1 MRQRRSCLP
10 VVSLVLVLVAAV
22 PASAADTVVAR
33 FLRPSQ
39 VRSYAGIQV
48 FSAFQDGAY
57 RVAIRRHGR
66 VEMLPVASSRAPF
79 DVDIGPDD
87 NGRPQLIYTRCQVE
101 RGSENEGTNH
111 SRGCDVVLLSLAGG
125 GRERPVRGANTQ
137 ANETRPT
144 LWRGRIAFARQVSG
158 GGLPVVYT
166 RALTSP
172 RSRPSTRLPGIPR
185 RAGGMRTRSGVVVEL
200 ELSGDRL
207 AQIVHYDAGVA
218 PERSDVRLVDV
229 SDRSSRALARV
240 GVGEG
245 GQYFVGIGFAGRYL
259 GWAFQWVA
267 GGGELMPG
275 IYRHRLSTG
284 ELSRAAVSRL
294 VEGTV
299 VGLALFAADGAY
311 LIGSDLPAEGC
322 DEVPGDQPDGNL
334 CELVRSQP
342 LRFRPVLP
350 RRDSS

>member
-1 MRQRRSCLP
+1 MRLRRSLLLAP
-10 VVSLVLVLVAAV
+10 LALALVASA
-22 PASAADTVVAR
+22 PASAADTVVAQL
-33 FLRPSQ
+33 LRPSQ
-39 VRSYAGIQV
+39 VRAYADIQV

-57 RVAIRRHGR
+57 RLAIRRHGR

-79 DVDIGPDD
+79 DVDIGPDR
-87 NGRPQLIYTRCQVE
+87 NGRPQLIYTRCTVQ
-101 RGSENEGTNH
+101 RGGQNEGTNH
-111 SRGCDVVLLSLAGG
+111 GRGCDLVLLSLAGG

-144 LWRGRIAFARQVSG
+144 LWRGRIAFARQNTG
-158 GGLPVVYT
+158 RELPVVYT
-166 RALTSP
+166 RALASP
-172 RSRPSTRLPGIPR
+172 RSRPSTRLPGIPQR
-185 RAGGMRTRSGVVVEL
+185 TAGRRTRSGDVVEL
-200 ELSGDRL
+200 ELFGDRL
-207 AQIVHYDAGVA
+207 AQIVTYDAGIA
-218 PERSDVRLVDV
+218 PVRSDVRLVDV

-245 GQYFVGIGFAGRYL
+245 GQYFVGIGFAGGHL
-259 GWAFQWVA
+259 AWAFQSVT
-267 GGGELMPG
+267 GSEQMPG

-322 DEVPGDQPDGNL
+322 DEVPGDQPDGDL

-342 LRFRPVLP
+342 LRFRPMEVP
-350 RRDSS
+350 RWNSQ

>member
-1 MRQRRSCLP
+1 MRRRRSGLL
-10 VVSLVLVLVAAV
+10 VVSLLLVLVAAV
-22 PASAADTVVAR
+22 PAGAADTVVAR
-33 FLRPSQ
+33 LLRPSQ

-57 RVAIRRHGR
+57 HLAIRRHGR

-79 DVDIGPDD
+79 DVDIGPDR

-101 RGSENEGTNH
+101 LGGGNEGTNF
-111 SRGCDVVLLSLAGG
+111 SRGCDLVVLSLAGG

-144 LWRGRIAFARQVSG
+144 LWRGRIAFARPG
-158 GGLPVVYT
+158 RDRPVVYT

-172 RSRPSTRLPGIPR
+172 RSRPSRRLPGVPR
-185 RAGGMRTRSGVVVEL
+185 RARGHRTMGGSIDEL
-200 ELSGDRL
+200 DLHANGL
-207 AQIVHYDAGVA
+207 AQIVSFVA
-218 PERSDVRLVDV
+218 FGQVSDVRLVDV
-229 SDRSSRALARV
+229 SDRSSRLVARV

-245 GQYFVGIGFAGRYL
+245 GQYFVGIGFAGGYL

-275 IYRHRLSTG
+275 IYRQRLSTG
-284 ELSRAAVSRL
+284 EISRAAGSRL
-294 VEGTV
+294 VEGTL

-311 LIGSDLPAEGC
+311 MIGSDLPAEGC
-322 DEVPGDQPDGNL
+322 DEVAGDQPDGDL

-342 LRFRPVLP
+342 LRFRPVPP
-350 RRDSS
+350 RRRSS